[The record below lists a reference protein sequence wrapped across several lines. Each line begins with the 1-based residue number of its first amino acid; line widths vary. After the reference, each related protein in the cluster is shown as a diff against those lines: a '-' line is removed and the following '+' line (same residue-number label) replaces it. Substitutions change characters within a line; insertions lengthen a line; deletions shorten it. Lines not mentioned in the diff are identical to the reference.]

1 MPTIFWDIE
10 TRSTV
15 SLEKAG
21 AYRYAADPA
30 TEVFC
35 VAYAIDDGEPQIW
48 FWGEPPPEDIIA
60 IAKTD
65 PDWVA
70 HNFMFERAIAAHK
83 LIAVGWPEIP
93 LAQQICTMS
102 LALACALPAAL
113 ERLAPALGLPLEKD
127 EEGRRLMLRMSK
139 PLPRRRRDPSGSV
152 RWFDGPEAR
161 RRLGEYCKHDV
172 AVERLAYH
180 ALPKLSPSEQAHF
193 TLDAVINRRGFY
205 ADVVLARAARD
216 IAHNERLAINAE
228 IADLTGGEINTVG
241 QVELI
246 KAFVRRHGH
255 TIETLNKHSIAAIL
269 AHHPGDAVRR
279 LLELRREGARASVS
293 KLDSLLLS
301 VDSDHRLRGTLRYH
315 GSSTGRWS
323 GRLFQPQNL
332 KKIEIAD
339 VDAAVDAI
347 LAGDLDRVRELGA
360 PLTVAADIT
369 RSLVCAAPGHVLIGA
384 DFASIE
390 SRVLAWLAN
399 EDWKLKTYREYDE
412 TGDPKL
418 EPYCVMAS
426 EALKRTV
433 TPDDETGRAFGKVYD
448 LAFGFGGGLGAWR
461 KFDHTDT
468 YSDADIERFKLAFRD
483 SHPAT
488 KQFWH
493 ELERAA
499 HRCVFTRQRIE
510 FGCLAFEMQ
519 NGTLFLTLPSGRR
532 LSYPEARLI
541 PGKFE
546 GTRELQYKDNAKGGW
561 KDYGAWYG
569 TLVENVVQATARD
582 ILAAAMP
589 RIEAAGYSIVLTVHD
604 EIICE
609 IPEGFGS
616 LNEFHRLMTVVPEWA
631 EGLPVAAKTWTRQRY
646 AKSKT
651 KSAPAAMN
659 GAILDI
665 AAAPARIELPSEPTT
680 TAAEDNEDGPSWLN
694 IPLADLVS
702 EPLNNGMVCCPFHAD
717 WEPSCRIYEDHFHCY
732 GCGAHGNHLDWL
744 MQAENVDRAT
754 ARQMLETWDGPRHVQ
769 VQVQARDDGEASLAF
784 ALRLWEQAQPIA
796 GTLAARYL
804 ADTRRIDLAALPI
817 SIDEALR
824 FHPRCPFGPGNR
836 NPCLIALMR
845 NPTTDAVTGIQRV
858 GLTSDARKIDRR
870 MLGRRG
876 AVKLWPAG
884 SQLVIGEGLETVLAA
899 ATRIPYCDA
908 PLQPAWAALSSDAL
922 GQFPV
927 LPKIERLIILVDHD
941 PPGKT
946 AASCCAGRWERA
958 KRSVIQLTPDEPGF
972 DFNDLILAE

>member
-1 MPTIFWDIE
+1 M
-10 TRSTV
+10 
-15 SLEKAG
+15 AG
-21 AYRYAADPA
+21 ANRTAADP
-30 TEVFC
+30 TTDVFC
-35 VAYAIDDGEPQIW
+35 VVYAIYAGDPLIW
-48 FWGEPPPEDIIA
+48 FWGEPPPADIITV
-60 IAKTD
+60 AKTD

-70 HNFMFERAIAAHK
+70 HNFMFERAIATHK
-83 LIAVGWPEIP
+83 LIAAGWPKIP
-93 LAQQICTMS
+93 LARQICTMS

-127 EEGRRLMLRMSK
+127 EEGRKLMRKMSK
-139 PLPRRRRDPSGSV
+139 PLPRRRRDPAGLI
-152 RWFDGPEAR
+152 RWFDSPEAR

-172 AVERLAYH
+172 AVERLAYR
-180 ALPKLSPSEQAHF
+180 ALPKLPPLEQALF
-193 TLDAVINRRGFY
+193 ALDAVINQRGFHV
-205 ADVVLARAARD
+205 DITLAQAARN
-216 IAHNERLAINAE
+216 IAHNEQLAINAE
-228 IADLTGGEINTVG
+228 IADLTEGEINTVG

-255 TIETLNKHSIAAIL
+255 KIETLNKHSISAIL
-269 AHHPGDAVRR
+269 AHRPGDAVRR

-293 KLDSLLLS
+293 KLNSLLLS
-301 VDSDHRLRGTLRYH
+301 VDSDHRLRGCLRYH
-315 GSSTGRWS
+315 GGSTGRWS

-384 DFASIE
+384 DFSAIE

-399 EDWKLKTYREYDE
+399 EQWKLDAYCKHDE
-412 TGDPKL
+412 TGDPKF

-426 EALKRTV
+426 EALQRTV
-433 TPDDETGRAFGKVYD
+433 TLDDETGRAFGKVYD

-468 YSDADIERFKLAFRD
+468 YSDADIERFKTAFRD

-488 KQFWH
+488 KWFWH

-499 HRCVFTRQRIE
+499 HACVFTRRRIE
-510 FGCLAFEMQ
+510 LGNRLAFEMQ
-519 NGTLFLTLPSGRR
+519 NGTLLLTLPSGRR

-546 GTRELQYKDNAKGGW
+546 GTRELQYKDNARGKW
-561 KDYGAWYG
+561 IEYGAWYG

-582 ILAAAMP
+582 LLAAAML
-589 RIEAAGYSIVLTVHD
+589 RIEAAGYAIVLTVHD
-604 EIICE
+604 ELICE
-609 IPEGFGS
+609 VPEGFGN
-616 LNEFHRLMTVVPEWA
+616 LEDFHQLMTIVPDWA
-631 EGLPVAAKTWTRQRY
+631 EGLPVAAKAWTRQRY
-646 AKSKT
+646 AKSKAAT
-651 KSAPAAMN
+651 ASTASAVIDGTVLSTPAAQ
-659 GAILDI
+659 IKI
-665 AAAPARIELPSEPTT
+665 EITPAPTAGSVIEDHD
-680 TAAEDNEDGPSWLN
+680 EDDDGPSWIN

-702 EPLNNGMVCCPFHAD
+702 EPLDNGMVCCPFHED
-717 WEPSCRIYEDHFHCY
+717 WEPSCRIYEDHFYCY
-732 GCGAHGNHLDWL
+732 GCGTHGNQLDWL
-744 MQAENVDRAT
+744 MQVENVDRET
-754 ARQMLETWDGPRHVQ
+754 ALQMLETWDGPRCEVQ
-769 VQVQARDDGEASLAF
+769 VRDDGKTNLAF
-784 ALRLWEQAQPIA
+784 ALQLWEQAQPIA
-796 GTLAARYL
+796 DTLAARYL
-804 ADTRRIDLAALPI
+804 SDTRRIELAALPTNI
-817 SIDEALR
+817 NEALR

-836 NPCLIALMR
+836 NPCLLALMR
-845 NPTTDAVTGIQRV
+845 NPTTNAVTGIQRI

-870 MLGRRG
+870 MLGRLG
-876 AVKLWPAG
+876 VVKLWPAG
-884 SQLVIGEGLETVLAA
+884 SQLVVGEGLETVLAA

-927 LPKIERLIILVDHD
+927 LPKVECLIVLVDHD
-941 PPGKT
+941 PAGKT
-946 AASCCAGRWERA
+946 AASYCAGRWERA